1 MGKKNSGEHIMKEGS
16 YTMKLSAAIML
27 AMLLGSYLYSTST
40 SAADVPD
47 ISKVNGRIRVLAE
60 KRMGD
65 ISSVN
70 GDIDLD
76 DGVEIERAET
86 VNGDIRVSRDAS
98 VHGSLS
104 TVNGG
109 ILLTDGSIVE
119 GDIIVEGKRSWFG
132 RFFSFAP
139 KSSKITID
147 ADSSV
152 MGDIHLYRKVS
163 IGIAEPAVAGG
174 FVEHF

>member
-1 MGKKNSGEHIMKEGS
+1 MGKKNSVERIMKEGS
-16 YTMKLSAAIML
+16 HTMKLSAAIML

-40 SAADVPD
+40 SAADAPD

-86 VNGDIRVSRDAS
+86 VNGDIRVSRDVS

-119 GDIIVEGKRSWFG
+119 GDIIVEEKRSWFG

-152 MGDIHLYRKVS
+152 MGDIHLNRKVS
-163 IGIAEPAVAGG
+163 IDIAERAVAGG

>member
-1 MGKKNSGEHIMKEGS
+1 
-16 YTMKLSAAIML
+16 
-27 AMLLGSYLYSTST
+27 
-40 SAADVPD
+40 
-47 ISKVNGRIRVLAE
+47 
-60 KRMGD
+60 MGD

-86 VNGDIRVSRDAS
+86 VSRDVS

-119 GDIIVEGKRSWFG
+119 GDIIVEEKRSWFG

-152 MGDIHLYRKVS
+152 MGDIHLYRKVTLD
-163 IGIAEPAVAGG
+163 IAERAVAGG
-174 FVEHF
+174 VVEHF